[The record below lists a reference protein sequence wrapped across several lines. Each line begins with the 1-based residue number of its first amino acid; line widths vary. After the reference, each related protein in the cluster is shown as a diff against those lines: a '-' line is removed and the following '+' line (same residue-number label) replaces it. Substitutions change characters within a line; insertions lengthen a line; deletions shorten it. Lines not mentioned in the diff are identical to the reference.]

1 MHPSPSVSA
10 ALNAS
15 LVLSEDM
22 YWRFSAQEQF
32 AVSSQRHVLSQHVP
46 GEKATFENLKPKA

>member
-22 YWRFSAQEQF
+22 YWRFIAQEQSHRSGTYS
-32 AVSSQRHVLSQHVP
+32 VNTCRERKP
-46 GEKATFENLKPKA
+46 PLKI